1 MYDRSEI
8 FNFLRRAL
16 AYLIWSV
23 LGLVHYSKSVEEIH
37 SSESRQMRTV
47 LTKACAS
54 TRMSPWMNISS
65 KLFGST
71 PASSNESED
80 DSKANEEEE
89 EAKAIADSLVTR
101 AGETEALAIQ
111 AQAQGRR
118 RSVRILRLQN
128 EEGKMKSLKSPTSA
142 ALSPDI
148 AKKARQRASM
158 TSRPLISNRHS
169 RKTLILDLDETL
181 IHSLSKG
188 GKMSSGHMVE
198 VRLGTHAI
206 LYYVH
211 KRPFCDFFLDKVA
224 LWYDIVIFTASV
236 QEYADPVIDWLEQ
249 DRKYFKGRY
258 YRQHCTFRFGA
269 YMKDLT
275 VAEHD
280 LSKAI
285 IIDNSPLSY
294 RLNEENAI
302 PIEGWISDPSDRD
315 LLFLIPVLQGLR
327 HVTDV
332 RSLLSL
338 RQPD

>member
-1 MYDRSEI
+1 MHEQSLIHKLFNLSLSFLFWPLVYLLRCLELISEI
-8 FNFLRRAL
+8 DASGKPCKRRTRSRNNATLR
-16 AYLIWSV
+16 
-23 LGLVHYSKSVEEIH
+23 KSSISNPTDEFQKVAT
-37 SSESRQMRTV
+37 SDSE
-47 LTKACAS
+47 AAE
-54 TRMSPWMNISS
+54 
-65 KLFGST
+65 
-71 PASSNESED
+71 ANE
-80 DSKANEEEE
+80 EEEE

-101 AGETEALAIQ
+101 ADSTETLAIQ
-111 AQAQGRR
+111 ANGRR

-128 EEGKMKSLKSPTSA
+128 EEGKIKSLKSPTSA

-148 AKKARQRASM
+148 AKKAKQRALV
-158 TSRPLISNRHS
+158 TSRPLIPNKQV

-211 KRPFCDFFLDKVA
+211 KRPFCDFFLEKVA
-224 LWYDIVIFTASV
+224 PWYDIVIFTASV

-249 DRKYFKGRY
+249 DRKYFKARY
-258 YRQHCTFRFGA
+258 YRQHCTFKFGA

-285 IIDNSPLSY
+285 IVDNSPLSY
-294 RLNEENAI
+294 RMNEENAI

-327 HVTDV
+327 HISDV